1 MKKIKP
7 YLILHLILLVY
18 SLSGICSKTASSKQF
33 LSFEFILFYGLVLF
47 IMAVYALLWQQVL
60 KSIPL
65 NIAYANKAVTLVWG
79 MVWGAVVFK
88 EQITITNIIGAV
100 VVLAGV
106 LLMVTGGEKKNE

>member
-1 MKKIKP
+1 
-7 YLILHLILLVY
+7 
-18 SLSGICSKTASSKQF
+18 
-33 LSFEFILFYGLVLF
+33 
-47 IMAVYALLWQQVL
+47 MAVYALLWQQVL

-79 MVWGAVVFK
+79 MIWGAVVFK